1 MEKQNPEAI
10 QIDFNP
16 DLFNDL
22 YWHLEEDFQNPDI
35 RFIFLYGGSSASKT
49 YTAVQQVITRMLR
62 HQENTLILRKFSTD
76 IKDSIYSD
84 FKGVVSSWELND
96 FFVFQ
101 QNLIICPSTG
111 SYVRF
116 RGLDDSEKVKGI
128 SNFKRVILE
137 EISQFD
143 EKDFKQIRKRLR
155 GKEGQQIIG
164 IFNPISEEHWL
175 KINLF
180 DKQGLRK
187 VDTNTNIT
195 SKEISDKGNFVV
207 YKVTYLNNKYIVG
220 PHFVDK
226 HTIDDF
232 EVDKINDN
240 AYYQIYA
247 LGNWGRLR
255 TGGEFWKSFD
265 PNRHVVEND
274 KRQLFRPDLPI
285 HMTWDDNVNPYLPCS
300 LWQTENKKIWQIDE
314 FAFEDPLNNTKHV
327 CNEFMKRYPAH
338 VVAGLFVYG
347 DRTAIKEDTAKEKG
361 DNFYTGILK
370 HLYDYRPRLRMPS
383 GNPPVNK
390 SRNFVDECYAVEFEG
405 ISIRIGSNCK
415 KSIHDYTYTLE
426 DQNGNVWKAEIRN
439 PETNVK
445 YQEFGHFS
453 DAKRYLF
460 TMLFPQEYQLY
471 LTGRKG
477 MNITK
482 GRSNRRN
489 GY

>member
-1 MEKQNPEAI
+1 MENNQITK
-10 QIDFNP
+10 IDFNP

-22 YWHLEEDFQNPDI
+22 YWHLEQDFQNPDI

-49 YTAVQQVITRMLR
+49 FTAVQQVVTRMLR
-62 HQENTLILRKFSTD
+62 YSENTLILRKFSTD

-84 FKGVVSSWELND
+84 FKGIVSDWGLTD
-96 FFVFQ
+96 YFIFQ
-101 QNLIICPSTG
+101 QNLVICPSTG

-128 SNFKRVILE
+128 ANFKRVILE

-143 EKDFKQIRKRLR
+143 EADFKQIRKRLR
-155 GKEGQQIIG
+155 GREGQQIVG

-175 KINLF
+175 KVNLF
-180 DKQGLRK
+180 DKQDLRD
-187 VDTNTNIT
+187 VETNTNIT
-195 SKEISDKGNFVV
+195 SKQLSSKGNFVV

-220 PHFVDK
+220 PHFIDK

-232 EVDKINDN
+232 EHDKIHDF

-255 TGGEFWKSFD
+255 TGGEFWKDFD
-265 PNRHVVEND
+265 PNKHVVDND
-274 KRQLFRPDLPI
+274 KRQLYRPDLPI
-285 HMTWDDNVNPYLPCS
+285 HMTWDDNVHPYLPCS
-300 LWQTENKKIWQIDE
+300 LWQIEGKKVWQIDE
-314 FAFEDPLNNTKHV
+314 FAFSDPLNTTKHV
-327 CNEFMKRYPAH
+327 CNEFIKRYPSHSVPA
-338 VVAGLFVYG
+338 LFVYG

-361 DNFYTGILK
+361 ENFYTVILRF
-370 HLYDYRPRLRMPS
+370 LADYRPRLRMQSANPAVEKS
-383 GNPPVNK
+383 GQFVN
-390 SRNFVDECYAVEFEG
+390 ECYSVEFEG
-405 ISIRIGSNCK
+405 ISIQIGANCK

-426 DQNGNVWKAEIRN
+426 DQNGKIWKKEVVN
-439 PETNVK
+439 PVTKVK

-453 DAKRYLF
+453 DAKRYLL

-482 GRSNRRN
+482 GKSGRRN